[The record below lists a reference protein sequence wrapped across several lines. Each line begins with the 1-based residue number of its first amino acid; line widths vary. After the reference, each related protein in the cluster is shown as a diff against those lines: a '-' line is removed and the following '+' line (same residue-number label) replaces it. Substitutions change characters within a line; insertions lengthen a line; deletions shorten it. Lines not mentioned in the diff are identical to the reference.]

1 MLPLIITDTVSKS
14 SCNNNNNSNNNSTLC
29 YHDVSTC
36 ACTCTLYTED
46 DLEKTEID
54 NESRFPAE
62 NSEVTFKLNIARRN
76 GQKRERGL
84 ETKRK
89 KE

>member
-1 MLPLIITDTVSKS
+1 MLHFVIT
-14 SCNNNNNSNNNSTLC
+14 
-29 YHDVSTC
+29 TC
-36 ACTCTLYTED
+36 QRVCVYVYVIHRG

-89 KE
+89 QE